1 MLHIEIETI
10 WRFHKEGSPQTIVV
24 MLGILNEIRRA
35 HDRTRRPAIPVVLR
49 PRAGCEDQ
57 QASLGEGARG
67 FAVDLVLDEVVAAI
81 AYHIPEDGSSPLL
94 ITALAPRI
102 DVAAPVGRAC
112 VPMVKACLHQLGS
125 YLGRGGQLGLRP
137 GGAPIDEAQ
146 QLFGFRPAPRGTGRL
161 EVVLV
166 RTPPTSTSCLVQA
179 DDALLLRPHAPRPT
193 CR

>member
-1 MLHIEIETI
+1 MPPLTLAARI
-10 WRFHKEGSPQTIVV
+10 
-24 MLGILNEIRRA
+24 
-35 HDRTRRPAIPVVLR
+35 
-49 PRAGCEDQ
+49 Q
-57 QASLGEGARG
+57 QALHVRVVQRATGPWTQVTLGHVHIPEAGEEGGSRFLLRTELAARLSRSHFDRG
-67 FAVDLVLDEVVAAI
+67 LAAKINQANREKGRVVFAVDLALNEVVAAI

-112 VPMVKACLHQLGS
+112 VPMLKACLHQLGS
-125 YLGRGGQLGLRP
+125 YLGPGGQLGLRP

-166 RTPPTSTSCLVQA
+166 Q
-179 DDALLLRPHAPRPT
+179 DAPRLDELPSPG
-193 CR
+193 R

>member
-1 MLHIEIETI
+1 MTLAARI
-10 WRFHKEGSPQTIVV
+10 
-24 MLGILNEIRRA
+24 
-35 HDRTRRPAIPVVLR
+35 
-49 PRAGCEDQ
+49 Q
-57 QASLGEGARG
+57 QALHVRVVQRATGPWTQVTLGQVLVPGADEERG
-67 FAVDLVLDEVVAAI
+67 SRFLLTTELAARLSPSHFDGWRAAKINQASREKGRVVFAVDLALNEVVAAI

-112 VPMVKACLHQLGS
+112 VPMLKACLHQLGS

-146 QLFGFRPAPRGTGRL
+146 RLFGFRPAPRGTGRL

-166 RTPPTSTSCLVQA
+166 Q
-179 DDALLLRPHAPRPT
+179 DAPHIDELPSPGR
-193 CR
+193 

>member
-1 MLHIEIETI
+1 MTLAARI
-10 WRFHKEGSPQTIVV
+10 
-24 MLGILNEIRRA
+24 
-35 HDRTRRPAIPVVLR
+35 
-49 PRAGCEDQ
+49 Q
-57 QASLGEGARG
+57 QALHVRVVQRATGPWTQVTLGQVLVPGADEERG
-67 FAVDLVLDEVVAAI
+67 SRFLLTTELAARLSPSHFDGWRAAKINQASREKGRVVFAVDLALNEVVAAI

-112 VPMVKACLHQLGS
+112 VPMLKACLHQLGS

-137 GGAPIDEAQ
+137 GGAPVDEAK

-166 RTPPTSTSCLVQA
+166 Q
-179 DDALLLRPHAPRPT
+179 DAPHIDELPSPGR
-193 CR
+193 

>member
-1 MLHIEIETI
+1 MPSLTLATRIQQALHV
-10 WRFHKEGSPQTIVV
+10 RVV
-24 MLGILNEIRRA
+24 RRA
-35 HDRTRRPAIPVVLR
+35 TGPWTQVTLGHVHVPEAGEEGGSRFLLTTELAARLSPSHFDRELAGKIKQANREKGRVV
-49 PRAGCEDQ
+49 
-57 QASLGEGARG
+57 
-67 FAVDLVLDEVVAAI
+67 FAVDLALSEVVAAI

-112 VPMVKACLHQLGS
+112 VPMLKACLHQLGS

-166 RTPPTSTSCLVQA
+166 Q
-179 DDALLLRPHAPRPT
+179 DAPRLDELPSLG
-193 CR
+193 R

>member
-1 MLHIEIETI
+1 MPSLTLATRIQQALHV
-10 WRFHKEGSPQTIVV
+10 RVV
-24 MLGILNEIRRA
+24 RRA
-35 HDRTRRPAIPVVLR
+35 TGPWTQVTLGHVHVPEAGEEGGSRFLLTTELAARLSPSHFDRELAGKINQANREKGRVV
-49 PRAGCEDQ
+49 
-57 QASLGEGARG
+57 
-67 FAVDLVLDEVVAAI
+67 FAVDLALSEVVAAI

-112 VPMVKACLHQLGS
+112 VPMLKACLHQLGS

-146 QLFGFRPAPRGTGRL
+146 RLFGFRPAPHGTGRL

-166 RTPPTSTSCLVQA
+166 Q
-179 DDALLLRPHAPRPT
+179 DAPRLDELPSPG
-193 CR
+193 R